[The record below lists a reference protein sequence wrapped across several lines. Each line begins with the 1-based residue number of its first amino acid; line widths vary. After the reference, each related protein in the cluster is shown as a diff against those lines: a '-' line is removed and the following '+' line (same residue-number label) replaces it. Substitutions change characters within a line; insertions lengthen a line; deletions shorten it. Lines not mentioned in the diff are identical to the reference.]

1 MHAANYNEW
10 MLAIRYVALAALAV
24 WLGGMLILGLVV
36 APSTFHA
43 LAAAD
48 PAGGRVL
55 AGVAFGE
62 VLRQFHLVAYACGA
76 IVLGGLFTMK
86 FLGPPPR
93 AAIVALML
101 GVAVYSGV
109 LVSGELAT
117 VQARIEGP
125 VSRLP
130 ETDARRLRFDQL
142 HRLSTALMTI
152 NMALGLVLLS
162 WYVRE

>member
-1 MHAANYNEW
+1 

-43 LAAAD
+43 LEAAD
-48 PAGGRVL
+48 PASGRVL

-62 VLRQFHLVAYACGA
+62 VLRQFHLVTYACGA
-76 IVLGGLFTMK
+76 IVLVGLFTMK
-86 FLGPPPR
+86 FLGPPPRAFVPR

-125 VSRLP
+125 VGRLP

-142 HRLSTALMTI
+142 HRLSTTLMTI